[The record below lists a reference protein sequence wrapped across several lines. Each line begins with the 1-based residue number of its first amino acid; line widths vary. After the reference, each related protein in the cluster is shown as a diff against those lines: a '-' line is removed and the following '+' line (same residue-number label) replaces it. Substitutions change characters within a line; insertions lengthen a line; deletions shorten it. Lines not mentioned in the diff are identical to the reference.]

1 MKYFH
6 EKVEAK
12 WQKFWAE
19 NQTFKANNPST
30 PPLEGLGEAKPKY
43 YVLDMFPYP
52 SGAGLHV
59 GHPLG
64 YIASDIVARFK
75 RHKGFNVLH
84 PMGYD
89 SFGLPAEQY
98 AIQTGQHPEKT
109 TRENI
114 ARYREQLDKIG
125 FSFDWS
131 REVRTSNPDYY
142 KHTQWIFI
150 QLFNSWYNKDTDK
163 AEDIS
168 TLISIFEKA
177 GNSTVNAVCDDN
189 IEIFFPLDWRFYSDE
204 KKQQILLQYRL
215 TYLAETEVNWCPALG
230 TVLANDEIVNGV
242 SERGGHPVIRKKMT
256 QWSMRIS
263 AYAER
268 LLQGLETIDWSESI
282 KESQR
287 NWIGKSVGAT
297 VRFKVLPHPQP
308 LFKGEGSQASEPG
321 YKTANP
327 LYAKELVG
335 LARNNRK
342 EQTEA
347 EEVLWKELRNSK
359 LGFKIRRQHYIGNF
373 IVDFV
378 SLDKKLVIEIDGGY
392 HNDIEQK
399 ERDEERTLILEQKHY
414 FKVIRFTNQ
423 EVEKDLSTVLSKI
436 KSELQKRSS
445 IDSKAPLSFGEGL
458 GVRSI
463 EVFTTRPDTIF
474 GVTFMTLAPEH
485 ELVSQITTPAQKA
498 AVDAYIEATAKRSER
513 ERMADIKTIS
523 GVFTGAFAEH
533 PFTAAPIPIWIG
545 DYVLAG
551 YGTGAVMAV
560 PCGDERDYAFAN
572 FFKGTHG
579 MPEIKNIFNQDIS
592 TEAYASKEGFQL
604 ENSDFLNGLGY
615 KEATKKV
622 IEELEKIGQGKGK
635 TNYRLRDA
643 VFSRQRYWGEPFPV
657 YYVNG
662 LPQMIDAKHLPI
674 VLPEVEKYLPTEDG
688 QPPLGNA
695 KAWHWDTNTNQIV
708 SVEDPA
714 NPPLGVW
721 GLELNTMP
729 GWAGSSWYWMR
740 YMDAHNENE
749 FASQE
754 ALIYWESVDLYIGG
768 SEHATGHLLYSR
780 FWNKFLKD
788 RGYAPTEEPFK
799 KLINQGMILGM
810 SAKIFV
816 IRISTSVPKDKNHYF
831 FISKNIFENK
841 YQKMFNSN
849 ENNHN
854 DFQELISK
862 ITNNEEKES
871 IIEIGVY
878 QIHVDLAVINDITN
892 ELDIEAF
899 KNHPLYSDYKDAEF
913 ILENDKYIVGRE
925 VEKMSKSKYNVVNPD
940 DICNDYGA
948 DTLRL
953 YEMFLGP
960 LEQAKPWNTAGI
972 TGVSGFLKKL
982 WKLYHSSENE
992 TFFVDDSPPSEGLGE
1007 AFKSLH
1013 KTIKK
1018 VTEDIENF
1026 SFNTS
1031 VSQFMICVNE
1041 LATLKCNHRKILEPL
1056 AIVISPYAPH
1066 IAEELW
1072 AQLGHLGSIST
1083 VPFPVYE
1090 EKYLVESEKEYP
1102 VSFNGKMRFTIKLPL
1117 DLTVPQIQEIVM
1129 ADERTIKQ
1137 LEGRT
1142 PNKVIIVPGKVI
1154 NFVS

>member
-308 LFKGEGSQASEPG
+308 LSKGEGSQASEPG

-347 EEVLWKELRNSK
+347 EEVLWKELRNSN

-560 PCGDERDYAFAN
+560 PCGDERDYAFAKHFN
-572 FFKGTHG
+572 I
-579 MPEIKNIFNQDIS
+579 PIKNIFNQDIS
-592 TEAYASKEGFQL
+592 ETAFVSKEGFQL

-622 IEELEKIGQGKGK
+622 IEELEKINQGKGK

-749 FASQE
+749 FASAD
-754 ALIYWESVDLYIGG
+754 ALKYWESVDLYVGG

-788 RGYAPTEEPFK
+788 KGFAPTEEPFK

-810 SAKIFV
+810 SAFV
-816 IRISTSVPKDKNHYF
+816 YRWEYGIDKNSLNQTHKVVF
-831 FISKNIFENK
+831 FSKGLIDKAVKENGFISEMNDEAKNLNAVLRANHGSIR
-841 YQKMFNSN
+841 NSSADWR
-849 ENNHN
+849 H
-854 DFQELISK
+854 F
-862 ITNNEEKES
+862 TP
-871 IIEIGVY
+871 
-878 QIHVDLAVINDITN
+878 IHVDLAVINDITN

-925 VEKMSKSKYNVVNPD
+925 VEKMSKRWYNVVNPD

-982 WKLYHSSENE
+982 WKLYHSGENE